1 MWAQVTQVSPVRV
14 QLNGDTSPLPYEPPT
29 AIDAAFLA
37 LDDMVMV
44 ERVDSLYVIVGRAAG
59 FTLPD
64 ASATVKGLAE
74 FATDAETIAG
84 TDDGRAVT
92 PAGLR
97 ASNAATPAFYA
108 RSVANQTF
116 SGAAHDEKIMFTDEV
131 VDNGGDFNSAS
142 SRFTAPI
149 EGLYQIAVSL
159 ATSTSTT
166 GPEVDVFVNGSARET
181 NVAIGYAGSFQ
192 TFGASVLLDLSVS
205 DYVEMYLTN
214 NNGATVTLSAGR
226 CRFSG
231 FLVT

>member
-1 MWAQVTQVSPVRV
+1 MMWAQVTQVSPVRV

-92 PAGLR
+92 PAGLKAR
-97 ASNAATPAFYA
+97 LDEGPTPFREAAGIAVFPTVLANGGFTSVTVTFPVGRFTQVPVIDFGTNSARLTPQIDT
-108 RSVANQTF
+108 RSTSSFRFGIGNF
-116 SGAAHDEKIMFTDEV
+116 SGA
-131 VDNGGDFNSAS
+131 
-142 SRFTAPI
+142 TA
-149 EGLYQIAVSL
+149 
-159 ATSTSTT
+159 
-166 GPEVDVFVNGSARET
+166 
-181 NVAIGYAGSFQ
+181 
-192 TFGASVLLDLSVS
+192 
-205 DYVEMYLTN
+205 
-214 NNGATVTLSAGR
+214 SAGVGDATLLGFWR
-226 CRFSG
+226 AAQMTPGSG
-231 FLVT
+231 AG